1 MRSLV
6 VVLLLSVP
14 AAAAD
19 WPHFLGPTRDNFTP
33 VKVAPWKG
41 DLKPL
46 WKVPV
51 GEAHSSPVVADGVVY
66 CFYKPTGLDMDALVA
81 LDARTGKRK
90 WGKAYE
96 RDAFSPPF
104 GEGPRGTPC
113 VAGGKV
119 YTLGNT
125 GVLACWEAETG
136 AVRWKLDT
144 LKELKAKNLVFGV
157 STSPVVVG
165 KLVLL
170 MVGGKGTG
178 VVAVDAETGKVAWQ
192 STDDPSSYATPVVV
206 GDDLVTL
213 TGSHLRAVGV
223 ADGKE
228 KWAFPFRDEL
238 NESSTTPVK
247 AGDLFIASSV
257 TAGSVAVKVTAGK
270 AEQVWADKK
279 LACYFSTP
287 VLVGKHL
294 YMINGSVRNP
304 SIVLRCVEAA
314 TGKVLW
320 EKPGIGKYHAAI
332 LRTGDDKLLLMD
344 DAGKLTLFQ
353 PDDKE
358 FKVLATSKVCGETWA
373 HPAVADGKLYIRDD
387 KNLFCLRIGE

>member
-1 MRSLV
+1 MRTLFA
-6 VVLLLSVP
+6 VLLLSVP
-14 AAAAD
+14 AVAAD

-113 VAGGKV
+113 VSGGKV

-136 AVRWKLDT
+136 AVKWKLDT
-144 LKELKAKNLVFGV
+144 LKELKAPNLTFGV

-178 VVAVDAETGKVAWQ
+178 VIAVDAESGKIAWQ
-192 STDDPSSYATPVVV
+192 STDDPASYATPVVV
-206 GDDLVTL
+206 GDDLIAL

-228 KWAFPFRDEL
+228 KWAFPFKDEL

-247 AGDLFIASSV
+247 AGDLYIASSV

-287 VLVGKHL
+287 VAVGKHL

-358 FKVLATSKVCGETWA
+358 FKVLAASKVCGETWA
-373 HPAVADGKLYIRDD
+373 HPAVADGKLYIRDNA
-387 KNLFCLRIGE
+387 NLFCLRIGE